1 MKILLPES
9 LKSWVEKQAESTLFE
24 TPSEYVSDLVSRDR
38 ERAERLAEMQAS
50 IAEGLESG
58 ISPLD
63 AKAVRDEARKS
74 LAE

>member
-1 MKILLPES
+1 M
-9 LKSWVEKQAESTLFE
+9 FE
-24 TPSEYVSDLVSRDR
+24 TPSEYVSDLVRRDR

-50 IAEGLESG
+50 ITEGLDSG
-58 ISPLD
+58 VSPLD